1 MAVNDESK
9 KNLFQCPYL
18 HLIVLRQDSKE
29 LLAFLDEAPANSA
42 EHYVA
47 LWLGGVVQQEMSEI
61 MHRIYNNFC
70 HNVMN

>member
-18 HLIVLRQDSKE
+18 HLIVLKQDSKE

-47 LWLGGVVQQEMSEI
+47 LWLGGVV
-61 MHRIYNNFC
+61 
-70 HNVMN
+70 